1 MIIIWS
7 YVIKDLD
14 HLALIWLQLRIV
26 SSDLGA
32 EALFI
37 YLSFFA
43 EPQLKCRNRLKV
55 PIKQTKVTT
64 RSKIMNKPP
73 TNVTQTF
80 RHTTN

>member
-43 EPQLKCRNRLKV
+43 EP
-55 PIKQTKVTT
+55 
-64 RSKIMNKPP
+64 
-73 TNVTQTF
+73 
-80 RHTTN
+80 